1 MKGVKKFICVSYLG
15 EEYVEVVGHWLR
27 KEKKVISQI
36 SIPRELYVNCVTHL
50 LIESVHS

>member
-1 MKGVKKFICVSYLG
+1 MKKFICVSYLG
-15 EEYVEVVGHWLR
+15 EEYVEVAGHWLR
-27 KEKKVISQI
+27 KEKKVIFQI